1 MGFDEIGHQII
12 SQALGGR
19 VEHNSAGLQAARCDF
34 DVTAL
39 GASLGLGDGTA
50 ALQYHHN
57 DCVTRLPPCAAN
69 LGCSASCPAHAS
81 ALFASPTTSR
91 MAVSRGVPADPPIGI
106 TLQGH
111 PEFSTPAG
119 AAILLDIL
127 HGEEGGAERYGDS
140 ARDADGRTAAQAHKI
155 TRAVMGLLWPK
166 AFAES

>member
-91 MAVSRGVPADPPIGI
+91 MAVSRRVPADPPI
-106 TLQGH
+106 
-111 PEFSTPAG
+111 
-119 AAILLDIL
+119 
-127 HGEEGGAERYGDS
+127 ERYGDS